1 MSGPLAKL
9 RAYKLRMG
17 WTFPWAS
24 SLGSD
29 FNSDFN
35 ASFTEEQQRK
45 GGIEY
50 NYEQEKPVG
59 NSHAEKTTKNR
70 RSRDSQYPEA
80 EFAAMTGIDALA
92 YPQERPEM
100 SSLETVSCITPIQ
113 HMHEVLDILWGMY
126 QWLDRAPHGRNET
139 GLWFR
144 RHDEYDKS

>member
-45 GGIEY
+45 GGIE
-50 NYEQEKPVG
+50 
-59 NSHAEKTTKNR
+59 
-70 RSRDSQYPEA
+70 
-80 EFAAMTGIDALA
+80 
-92 YPQERPEM
+92 
-100 SSLETVSCITPIQ
+100 
-113 HMHEVLDILWGMY
+113 
-126 QWLDRAPHGRNET
+126 
-139 GLWFR
+139 
-144 RHDEYDKS
+144 